1 VPVVV
6 IGSIIQKSLYE
17 LIATP
22 RFKSVED
29 LKAETLAVQSMLSM
43 ELGQLDRVY
52 PMEEFVD
59 KRPLERAL
67 ERVKGR

>member
-1 VPVVV
+1 MEKV
-6 IGSIIQKSLYE
+6 
-17 LIATP
+17 
-22 RFKSVED
+22 
-29 LKAETLAVQSMLSM
+29 MM

-67 ERVKGR
+67 ERVKGK